1 MKLIFVA
8 TTFMLHGIASAK
20 IAQMLCNNKPPL
32 SQWGPA
38 DDDSANEDQLSSYT
52 ASLTS
57 SVIDYP
63 IENGRRYHAYRAG
76 SYFMP
81 NDQNEMDRLDYAHLV
96 TTKILGD
103 KLYVAPIEEK
113 NIHQVLDIGTGTGLW
128 AIDFADRFPAAEVH
142 GIDLSAIQ
150 PEWAPPNVKFEID
163 DVESPWVDRTYDFIN
178 CHWMMGSIQDWPKL
192 ISNCYKNLNPGGWAE
207 FLEMGGEYSSDDGS
221 FTHDHATYKWIKTL
235 FDGIASTG
243 RDSRP
248 GTKLKG
254 WVENVGFENI
264 TYKKV
269 KVPLGVWPKDPY
281 YKEMGFL
288 NLTNL
293 LDGLEAFTLRIF
305 CGVLGFT
312 KEETMLQLAEVR
324 KELKDKRSFNAYYEV
339 HIVCGQK
346 PAESAE

>member
-1 MKLIFVA
+1 
-8 TTFMLHGIASAK
+8 
-20 IAQMLCNNKPPL
+20 
-32 SQWGPA
+32 
-38 DDDSANEDQLSSYT
+38 
-52 ASLTS
+52 
-57 SVIDYP
+57 
-63 IENGRRYHAYRAG
+63 
-76 SYFMP
+76 
-81 NDQNEMDRLDYAHLV
+81 
-96 TTKILGD
+96 
-103 KLYVAPIEEK
+103 
-113 NIHQVLDIGTGTGLW
+113 
-128 AIDFADRFPAAEVH
+128 
-142 GIDLSAIQ
+142 
-150 PEWAPPNVKFEID
+150 APPNVKFEID

-221 FTHDHATYKWIKTL
+221 FTHDHATYKWIKAL

-254 WVENVGFENI
+254 WVENAGFENI

-288 NLTNL
+288 NLINL

-339 HIVCGQK
+339 
-346 PAESAE
+346 

>member
-32 SQWGPA
+32 SQWGRTSLRIVLKTITGRA
-38 DDDSANEDQLSSYT
+38 THAARRSSSYT

-103 KLYVAPIEEK
+103 KLGELSPVSF
-113 NIHQVLDIGTGTGLW
+113 DISP
-128 AIDFADRFPAAEVH
+128 FVH

-254 WVENVGFENI
+254 WVENAGFENI

-312 KEETMLQLAEVR
+312 KEKTMLQLAEVR
-324 KELKDKRSFNAYYEV
+324 KELKDKRSFNAYYKV
-339 HIVCGQK
+339 
-346 PAESAE
+346 